1 MSDSSRPRLSPRRRT
16 LAYCAAPVVLL
27 FLLVLLAPL
36 PYSVAQPG
44 ETANVLGKK
53 GGKPVISVEG
63 AKPQGKDDGSLLSV
77 TIAATQPDA
86 SVGVG
91 DVVRSWFADDRAVM
105 PREAVYPGGGD
116 TKDARRRIADEMKES
131 QDTAVKAALRQ
142 LHKSPGDVDIT
153 LRLGDVGGPSAGLFF
168 SLGII
173 DKLDG
178 DGHGGGLTGGRT
190 IAGTG
195 TIDGKGKVGPVGGVP
210 LKTQA
215 AHRDGA
221 RVFLVP
227 KEQCAEANAQ
237 RPKGLQLVPV
247 TTLNSALEALK
258 QIREGGDVPIC

>member
-1 MSDSSRPRLSPRRRT
+1 MPDSSRLRLSPRRRT

-27 FLLVLLAPL
+27 FLLVLFAPL

-53 GGKPVISVEG
+53 AGKPVISVSG
-63 AKPQGKDDGSLLSV
+63 AEPQGKDDGSLLSV

-86 SVGVG
+86 TVRVA
-91 DVVRSWFADDRAVM
+91 DVARSWFADDRAVM

-116 TKDARRRIADEMKES
+116 TKDARARIAEEMKDS
-131 QDTAVKAALRQ
+131 QDQAVKAALRQ
-142 LHKSPGDVDIT
+142 LHRSPEDVDVT

-168 SLGII
+168 SLGIV

-178 DGHGGGLTGGRT
+178 DGRGGGLTGGRT

-195 TIDGKGKVGPVGGVP
+195 TIDAKGKVGAVGGVP

-221 RVFLVP
+221 RIFLVP
-227 KEQCAEANAQ
+227 ADQCAEAGAQ
-237 RPKGLQLVPV
+237 LPKGMRLVPV
-247 TTLNSALEALK
+247 STLNGALDALK
-258 QIREGGDVPIC
+258 EIREDGDVPAC